1 MKGQKKEILD
11 IEGGKMNKQEADIEA
26 KKIFQETSKKIDEII
41 AQAKKDGIWQMGLDS
56 NRELFEELD
65 RETKKKLKTL
75 ASMIDE

>member
-1 MKGQKKEILD
+1 
-11 IEGGKMNKQEADIEA
+11 MNKQEADIEV

-41 AQAKKDGIWQMGLDS
+41 AQTKKDGIWQMGLDS

-65 RETKKKLKTL
+65 RETKKKLKKL